1 MAQVSVSIGGR
12 TFRLACN
19 EGEEAHLEGLA
30 GEIDAKITEMRGSF
44 GEIGDQRLVV
54 MAALSVADELSEA
67 RAAAIAQRKRAEAA
81 EARATSIARLLDEL
95 SHRAETLV
103 TQLAGESAG

>member
-12 TFRLACN
+12 NFRVACN

-30 GEIDAKITEMRGSF
+30 GQIDAKIAEMRASF
-44 GEIGDQRLVV
+44 GEIGDQRLMV
-54 MAALSVADELSEA
+54 MAALSIADELSEA
-67 RAAAIAQRKRAEAA
+67 RAAAAAQRKRAEAA
-81 EARATSIARLLDEL
+81 ETRATSIARTLDEL

-103 TQLAGESAG
+103 AQLSGESGG